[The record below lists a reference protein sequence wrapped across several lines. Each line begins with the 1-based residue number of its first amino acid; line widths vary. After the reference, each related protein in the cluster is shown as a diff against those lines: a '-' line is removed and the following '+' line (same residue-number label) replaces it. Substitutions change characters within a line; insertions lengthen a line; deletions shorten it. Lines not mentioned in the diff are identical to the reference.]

1 MKLQDAVKTAI
12 ATLALIYLGNQW
24 TPTRRLIQSALNG

>member
-12 ATLALIYLGNQW
+12 ATLAIIYLANQFP
-24 TPTRRLIQSALNG
+24 PTRRIVQSALNG

>member
-12 ATLALIYLGNQW
+12 ATLAIIYLANQI
-24 TPTRRLIQSALNG
+24 PATRRLVQSALNG